1 MRKTVTEDL
10 ASALP
15 PVGQNAEARFQIDV
29 EGIDDHAV
37 GSGAANAEEV
47 FFLFGNFERCR
58 QAERDFLHCS
68 SNELLGGAG
77 NVPRQVQ
84 FLREDVRGSAGKK
97 SERHAVA
104 VLVGCQTV
112 DDFIERAATAAG
124 VHETAAFE
132 GRAQRDL
139 GGVTW
144 ASGFGKIGM
153 DAASGKNMAGCIEGA
168 TAALSAAGRV
178 GVLNEQ
184 FRSPRSRY
192 HSAHHK

>member
-15 PVGQNAEARFQIDV
+15 PVGQNAEARFQFDV

-47 FFLFGNFERCR
+47 FFLFGIFERCR

-112 DDFIERAATAAG
+112 DDFIERAVTAAG
-124 VHETAAFE
+124 DHEAAAFE
-132 GRAQRDL
+132 GRAQRDF

-144 ASGFGKIGM
+144 ASGFGKIRM
-153 DAASGKNMAGCIEGA
+153 DAASGKNMAGCREGG
-168 TAALSAAGRV
+168 TAAMSGRGAGWI
-178 GVLNEQ
+178 GDKQ
-184 FRSPRSRY
+184 KRSPS
-192 HSAHHK
+192 